1 MRDPDLIRQA
11 LLATRLFAT
20 RAFQGTTFTF
30 TLASGQPSTQIAEN
44 PGSRTSAFLVRFV
57 SLPGKVLISTS
68 SGGST
73 ELSLPAPAQ
82 GASNVISRFTLGP
95 DEQLWAQRPAGA
107 PVTITVTEVRL

>member
-20 RAFQGTTFTF
+20 RAFQGSTFTF

-73 ELSLPAPAQ
+73 ELSLPAQ